1 MLDCFFFVPFS
12 FVLSKARASNSTQ
25 QQACSLLLYIIVV
38 WMMISFIIIHHIYH
52 HHHIIIIN
60 SMSFIHSFGVLLVHF
75 GTRRHHSI
83 NRMPLSIH
91 DFPLTAGQFGLRKC
105 LCSNRKRQ
113 LRLRALVQ
121 RQFLTKTVEMR
132 RRRIVAGGH
141 LFTTTKG

>member
-1 MLDCFFFVPFS
+1 MNIIELLFVASSSNNNNIITNHLMFWRIVSLFS
-12 FVLSKARASNSTQ
+12 SHSPSFYLRHVPKTASHYYYYIFYSYLS
-25 QQACSLLLYIIVV
+25 
-38 WMMISFIIIHHIYH
+38 SFIIRC
-52 HHHIIIIN
+52 
-60 SMSFIHSFGVLLVHF
+60 V
-75 GTRRHHSI
+75 TRRAFWH
-83 NRMPLSIH
+83 IH
-91 DFPLTAGQFGLRKC
+91 DVTTPPMPPCIHQVPLTAGQFGLRKC

>member
-1 MLDCFFFVPFS
+1 MNIIELLFVASSSNNNNIITNHLMFWRIVSLFS
-12 FVLSKARASNSTQ
+12 SHSPSFYLRHVPKTASHYYYYIYSYLS
-25 QQACSLLLYIIVV
+25 
-38 WMMISFIIIHHIYH
+38 SFIIRC
-52 HHHIIIIN
+52 
-60 SMSFIHSFGVLLVHF
+60 V
-75 GTRRHHSI
+75 TRRAFWH
-83 NRMPLSIH
+83 IH
-91 DFPLTAGQFGLRKC
+91 DVTTPPMPPCIHQVPLTAGQFGLRKC